1 MQVLLDNVSALI
13 VYTTVA
19 VAIATLQLSTV
30 QSTTEMSIAYMSKKA
45 TLEFADMLEQELKLI
60 GTGTAQK
67 ITSATTNAE
76 GQTTDFRFWWNDGVT
91 DYEVQYQL
99 VTVDTLTISGE
110 TVPLYRM
117 DRYVNGTY
125 EGGSPPTLRDFV
137 ITPLDDAGN
146 PTAAGSA
153 VMVRAQV
160 VNTYPAGDLDDM
172 YLGRTFWGMTLLP
185 MNL

>member
-1 MQVLLDNVSALI
+1 MQLILDNVAALV

-30 QSTTEMSIAYMSKKA
+30 QSTTEMSIAYMSKKQ

-67 ITSATTNAE
+67 ITNVTTNSD
-76 GQTTDFRFWWNDGVT
+76 GQTTDFRFWWNDGST
-91 DYEVQYQL
+91 DFEVQYQL
-99 VTVDTLTISGE
+99 VPVDSVTIDGALI
-110 TVPLYRM
+110 PIYRM
-117 DRYVNGTY
+117 DRYVNGAK
-125 EGGSPPTLRDFV
+125 EGGSTPTLRDFV

-146 PTAAGSA
+146 ATTAGGA
-153 VMVRAQV
+153 VMIRAQL
-160 VNTYPAGDLDDM
+160 VNTYPTGDLEEM
-172 YLGRTFWGMTLLP
+172 YMGRTFWGMTLLP